1 MSFLKHMGAAILGVL
16 FVLALLVAVPGY
28 LLHMSSTWGWPEWQ
42 HPLGMLGGG
51 VLIAAGTGVILYSTG
66 VFKTFGQGTPS
77 PLAPPRRLVA
87 RGLYRRSRN
96 PMYVAYV
103 TVALGEALFFGA
115 TVLLIYAAAI
125 FLALHLMIVLHE
137 EPELRQRFGEDY
149 ETYRKTVPRWL

>member
-1 MSFLKHMGAAILGVL
+1 MNIFKLMGAAILGVL

-42 HPLGMLGGG
+42 RPLGMLGGG
-51 VLIAAGTGVILYSTG
+51 VLIAVGAGVILYSTG
-66 VFKTFGQGTPS
+66 VFKKFGRGTPS
-77 PLAPPRRLVA
+77 PLAPPKQMVV

-103 TVALGEALFFGA
+103 TVALGGALFFGG
-115 TVLLIYAAAI
+115 TVLLIYATVM
-125 FLALHLMIVLHE
+125 FLAFHLMIVLHE

>member
-28 LLHMSSTWGWPEWQ
+28 LLHMSSTRGWPTWQ

-66 VFKTFGQGTPS
+66 VFKTFGRGTPS

-103 TVALGEALFFGA
+103 TVALGEALFFGH
-115 TVLLIYAAAI
+115 TVLLIYAAAM
-125 FLALHLMIVLHE
+125 FLAFHLMIVLHE

-149 ETYRKTVPRWL
+149 ETYRKTAPRWL